1 MVANPLHV
9 YFDACVAI
17 YLVEQNQTFAPLIR
31 TRLTEQAQSHEV
43 VIQISALT
51 EMECLVMPL
60 RKRDQPLLDKFH
72 RWFDEVDVLS
82 VEQAVFRRAA
92 QLRADFA
99 GLKTPD
105 AIHLATAL
113 HFGSDEFW
121 TNDNRLSQIA
131 PTLVKNVNTT

>member
-1 MVANPLHV
+1 MGVNPLRV

-17 YLVEQNQTFAPLIR
+17 YLIEEHPTFGPLIEA
-31 TRLTEQAQSHEV
+31 RLAQTPEA
-43 VIQISALT
+43 VIQVSELT

-60 RKRDQPLLDKFH
+60 RKRNQPLLDKFR
-72 RWFDEVDVLS
+72 RWFDKVEVLS
-82 VEQAVFRRAA
+82 VELEVFRRAA

-113 HFGSDEFW
+113 HYGCDEFW
-121 TNDNRLSQIA
+121 TNDNRLSHIA
-131 PTLVKNVNTT
+131 PALVKDILST